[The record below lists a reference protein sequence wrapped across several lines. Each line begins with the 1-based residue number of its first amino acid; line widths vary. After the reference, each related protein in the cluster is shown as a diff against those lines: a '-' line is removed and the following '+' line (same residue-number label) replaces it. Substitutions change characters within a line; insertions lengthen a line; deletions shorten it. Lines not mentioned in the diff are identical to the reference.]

1 MIILKILAF
10 ADIHGSQYRL
20 NIILE
25 NIKKYNPDLII
36 ICGDITQFGPKDVAL
51 NILNQINKPTLAIH
65 GNIDT
70 DEVIKAIDE
79 SQAINIHLKKI
90 TLNNFNYIG
99 IGGLTEITDKLKINE
114 NSILKNLDELV
125 GNSTILVTHVPPFG
139 LQDKIFI
146 GLNSGSKN
154 LRNIIDKF
162 KPLIVLCGHIHEN
175 PGFIKYKQ
183 TIVINCSM
191 GKKGSGSIIEI
202 DKKIKVKMLD

>member
-1 MIILKILAF
+1 MATLKILAF

-25 NIKKYNPDLII
+25 NIKRYNPDLII
-36 ICGDITQFGPKDVAL
+36 ICGDITQFGPKDTAL
-51 NILNQINKPTLAIH
+51 NILNQINKKTLAIH

-70 DEVIKAIDE
+70 DDVLKAIDD
-79 SQAINIHLKKI
+79 SKAINIHLKKI
-90 TLNNFNYIG
+90 TINNSNFIG
-99 IGGLTEITDKLKINE
+99 VGGLTRISDKLKINE
-114 NSILKNLDELV
+114 NNKYKSLDELV
-125 GNSTILVTHVPPFG
+125 DNSTVLITHVPPFG

-162 KPLIVLCGHIHEN
+162 KPRIVLCGHIHED
-175 PGFIKYKQ
+175 PGFVKYKQ

-191 GKKGSGSIIEI
+191 GKKGSGSIV
-202 DKKIKVKMLD
+202 DLNKKIKVKMLD